1 MYLQKSAN
9 IFLNLLNKHFPRNHR
24 LQKIFNRNSVKIS
37 YSCTKNMKTM
47 IKNHNENI
55 LGKKPSIHTSTCN
68 YRNKKDWPLNGQC
81 QIGEIVYES
90 TLTSNQQNYK
100 DKNYFGIAEESF
112 KGRLYNHNLSFR
124 NKFYKNNT

>member
-1 MYLQKSAN
+1 
-9 IFLNLLNKHFPRNHR
+9 
-24 LQKIFNRNSVKIS
+24 
-37 YSCTKNMKTM
+37 MKTM

-55 LGKKPSIHTSTCN
+55 LGKKPSIDTSTSN

-112 KGRLYNHNLSFR
+112 KGRLYNRNLSFR